1 MPTRRG
7 GSLAAAGPLSSRRQK
22 NSSVHRDPNRP
33 PRTPLRATEVRKR
46 LESLALAL
54 VLAAQAPRSPKFP
67 RRTLLA
73 ALRNLL
79 KAAASTGT
87 LTSSRSTSTRGPSRR
102 QLSRVTET
110 LDQGRLQRK
119 ITWTLRAQVR
129 PWIPSTPVDVAIDF
143 HLVPYAGD
151 PHRTEQILASKAKQG
166 TNRFHGYST
175 VAIVQ
180 GDRRLTF
187 GLRAVR
193 SPGHLLSV
201 VRRHLK
207 DAQQL
212 GLKVRWLLL
221 DREFYC
227 GEVIEFL
234 RASGLHA
241 VMPVRAGSKMRA
253 RWEKGRRSFAL
264 LHTMQSKAGAVSF
277 RVQVVKRYK
286 KGRRGEH
293 GVESLFYVVIGPR
306 LPPAKLRALYRGRF
320 GIEATFRIAESAR
333 ARTTSRRPVYRLLLM
348 ALAILVENEWI
359 ILQLMHATERC
370 RGRKGYRLREELL
383 RFEHLLTLLLTGLR
397 FALGEILEV
406 RSAGPPPK
414 FVQRMLGGT
423 RGTSRRIT
431 TNY

>member
-1 MPTRRG
+1 MTTRRG
-7 GSLAAAGPLSSRRQK
+7 GSRKAAGKPSTRRQK
-22 NSSVHRDPNRP
+22 SSSVQRGPHRP
-33 PRTPLRATEVRKR
+33 PRKLLRATEVRKR
-46 LESLALAL
+46 LEKIALAL
-54 VLAAQAPRSPKFP
+54 VLAAQAPRAPKFP

-73 ALRNLL
+73 AIRNLL
-79 KAAASTGT
+79 KAAATTGT
-87 LTSSRSTSTRGPSRR
+87 LTSGRSTSTRGPSRR
-102 QLSRVTET
+102 ELSRVTET

-129 PWIPSTPVDVAIDF
+129 LWLPKGRVDIAIDF
-143 HLVPYAGD
+143 HLVPYVGE
-151 PHRTEQILASKAKQG
+151 RQKTTQLLASKAKQG

-180 GDRRLTF
+180 GDQRLTF

-212 GLKVRWLLL
+212 GLKVRWVLL

-234 RASGLHA
+234 RAAGLHA
-241 VMPVRAGSKMRA
+241 VIPVRAGPKMRA
-253 RWEKGRRSFAL
+253 EWTKGRRSFAT
-264 LHTMQSKAGAVSF
+264 LHTMKSKKGEVRF
-277 RVQVVKRYK
+277 RVQVVKLYK

-306 LPPAKLRALYRGRF
+306 LPPEKLRALYRGRF
-320 GIEATFRIAESAR
+320 GIEATFRIAESVR
-333 ARTTSRRPVYRLLLM
+333 ARTSSRRPVYRLLLM
-348 ALAILVENEWI
+348 ALAILVENEWV

-383 RFEHLLTLLLTGLR
+383 RFERLLTLLLAGLR
-397 FALGEILEV
+397 SVVGEILEV
-406 RSAGPPPK
+406 GAPGPPPR
-414 FVQRMLGGT
+414 FVEPFLKAGR
-423 RGTSRRIT
+423 
-431 TNY
+431 